1 MKSLRR
7 IFSYMRPY
15 RWYLFLGFWST
26 VLPVA
31 MELSVPRLLQF
42 IIDEGIRP
50 KSMDMILQGAFLM
63 FMAAVVGAM
72 STLSQGYCRA
82 VVSQGLAFD
91 IRRDLFT
98 YIQSLSFTNLDQMKT
113 GQLMTRVSS
122 DVDVVRMFS
131 SAGLALLLRV
141 LLMIIGSMIM
151 IISIDLQ
158 LALIMITVVI
168 VSAVF
173 IRFLILKATSLF
185 GVVQARLGALNTV
198 VQENLAGVQVVK
210 AFVRT
215 RFEIVQFETRNDDY
229 REKNIEVGHLMAVAM
244 PILQILTNVGI
255 VAVIWFGGTSVIGD
269 RLSIGELIAFN
280 NYLMIGMGPLLF
292 LGNLLMMA
300 ARADASAA
308 RILEVFDTV
317 PALTISPSP
326 YQADTI
332 KGHVKFDN
340 VSFRYATVEQDANL
354 DREEVLHNISFEVL
368 EGQQVALLG
377 ATGSGKST
385 LVNLLPRFYDATSGD
400 IFIDGVNVREWLPNS
415 LRSQIGMVL
424 QESTLFSGTVEDNI
438 AYGNPEATRDDVIV
452 AAEVAQAHDFIMAMP
467 HGYDSVVEAGGSN
480 LSGGQKQR
488 IAIARALLISPGI
501 LIFDDSTSAV
511 DMETE
516 FKIQEALEKLQKNR
530 TTFIIAQRISSVLNA
545 DQILLL
551 DRGKIVANGTHSEL
565 LQTSP
570 IYQEIYQSQLGDL
583 TQADLKG

>member
-15 RWYLFLGFWST
+15 RWYLFFGFWST

-42 IIDEGIRP
+42 IIDEGIHPRN
-50 KSMDMILQGAFLM
+50 MDMIIQGSFLM
-63 FMAAVVGAM
+63 FAAAMVGVM

-91 IRRDLFT
+91 IRRALFT
-98 YIQSLSFTNLDQMKT
+98 YIQSLSFSNLDQMKT

-131 SAGLALLLRV
+131 SAGIALLLRV

-151 IISIDLQ
+151 IISIDFQ

-168 VSAVF
+168 VSSIF

-185 GVVQARLGALNTV
+185 GVVQAKLGTLNTL

-215 RFEIVQFETRNDDY
+215 RFEIDQFAVRNADY

-255 VAVIWFGGTSVIGD
+255 VAIIWFGGMSVIGD
-269 RLSIGELIAFN
+269 RLSVGELIAFN

-317 PALTISPSP
+317 PALAIASSPHQTP
-326 YQADTI
+326 VIT
-332 KGHVKFDN
+332 GHVKFDN
-340 VSFRYATVEQDANL
+340 VSFHYHNASNQKEL
-354 DREEVLHNISFEVL
+354 DREGVLHNISFEV
-368 EGQQVALLG
+368 EAGQQVALLG

-385 LVNLLPRFYDATSGD
+385 LVNLIPRFYDTTTGD
-400 IFIDGVNVREWLPNS
+400 IFVDGVNVRDWLPNS

-424 QESTLFSGTVEDNI
+424 QESTLFSGTVQDNI
-438 AYGNPEATRDDVIV
+438 AYGNPDATLEDVIQ
-452 AAEVAQAHDFIMAMP
+452 AAEIAQAHDFILAMP

-516 FKIQEALEKLQKNR
+516 FKIQEALEKLQADR

-551 DRGKIVANGTHSEL
+551 DRGRIIANGTHSEL
-565 LQTSP
+565 LQTNP

-583 TQADLKG
+583 TRADLKG